1 MTAYQEQSAGYS
13 AFKVQSALGTPSS
26 GASAIMLRRSGG
38 TGLELTKAATESNE
52 VRTDGM
58 RIRGR
63 HGTQSVK
70 GDWQAQLGIDTHNAI
85 VEAIMRDTI
94 DASALSLTQTD
105 FTSLAI
111 ASNVVTLGAG
121 DPRTLGLRLYD
132 VIRFTNLSAAADNS
146 KNCRIT
152 AMTATTFTVVS
163 VDGLALTDMGADT
176 TCSITRPK
184 KLIQSGT
191 TVKRYFTMEDY
202 FSTIDQSITSQDFVW
217 GSIKFSMATDG
228 IIMAD
233 PGGIGTGQISAL
245 STGSS
250 PYFTSPTQTTSLPL
264 AVVDATI
271 RVNGNDVVD
280 LTSFDLTLDIG
291 TTAPKTFGSA
301 AQKYSPDVFSGQ
313 MAVTMNL
320 TALTKDLSY
329 LSDFIAETQYSL
341 HVVATENES
350 EPKDFFSIVVPNFTL
365 GSATRAALNKA
376 GGALSQTIQIPPAL
390 VGKDTTGTGYDATMI
405 KIQSTGF

>member
-1 MTAYQEQSAGYS
+1 MTVYQEQSAGYS
-13 AFKVQSALGTPSS
+13 AFKVQSGLGTASS
-26 GASAIMLRRSGG
+26 GSSAIMLRRSGG
-38 TGLELTKAATESNE
+38 TGLDLTKAATESNE

-63 HGTQSVK
+63 HGTQAVK
-70 GDWQAQLGIDTHNAI
+70 GDWQAQLGIDTHGDI
-85 VEAIMRDTI
+85 CQAIMRDTI
-94 DASALSLTQTD
+94 DASALSLTQSD

-111 ASNVVTLGAG
+111 ASNVVTLGSG
-121 DPRTLGLRLYD
+121 DPRTLGLRYYD
-132 VIRFTNLSAAADNS
+132 VIRFTGLSATADNS

-152 AMTATTFTVVS
+152 AMTASTFTVAA
-163 VDGLALTDMGADT
+163 VDGTSLTDMGADT
-176 TCSITRPK
+176 TCTITRPK

-191 TVKRYFTMEDY
+191 LVKRYYTMEDY

-217 GSIKFSMATDG
+217 NTIKFSMATDG

-245 STGSS
+245 TSGSS

-271 RVNGNDVVD
+271 RVNGNDVID
-280 LTSFDLTLDIG
+280 LTSFDLTLDLG
-291 TTAPKTFGSA
+291 ATAPKTFGSA
-301 AQKYSPDVFSGQ
+301 AQKYSPDVFAGQ
-313 MAVTMNL
+313 MAASMNL
-320 TALTKDLSY
+320 TALTKDLTY

-341 HVVATENES
+341 HIVACENES

-376 GGALSQTIQIPPAL
+376 GGGLTQTVQVPAAL
-390 VGKDTTGTGYDATMI
+390 VGKDTTGTGYDATMV
-405 KIQSTGF
+405 KFQSSGF